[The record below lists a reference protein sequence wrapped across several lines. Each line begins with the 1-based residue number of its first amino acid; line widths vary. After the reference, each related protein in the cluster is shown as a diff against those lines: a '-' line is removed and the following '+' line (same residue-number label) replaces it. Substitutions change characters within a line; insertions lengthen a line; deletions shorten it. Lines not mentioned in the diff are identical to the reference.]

1 MLIDANL
8 LRSSSLPFLAWR
20 VDDFFSLQIGGPA
33 TKNPEVHQIWLHAAP
48 LLRVTRVTTR
58 TVQYLLVK
66 KQTNMGRATTIAA
79 AVWLLVLAVP
89 TFTLGFGP
97 STFTARQHVPK
108 SAPVHPLHRQP
119 SLLQLSAQQRPTDE
133 ELEEEARL
141 KVLESRRYQIRSMLK
156 SAESLRTFRIN
167 NGYVPEIDP
176 STGKPIKSDGKSA
189 LTLTAFVV
197 AFGAVVLRVG
207 GRAALVSGLG
217 LNFAQDNPDLKDS
230 IDVVLSGAAD
240 MSLPVEAALFILGWT
255 FVKVFC
261 FDAGGIVLA
270 FSSGVL
276 FGGVLQ
282 GAVMSAFAATV
293 GSSAAFFL
301 AKIDSPVRK
310 KALELLDEYPSLRG
324 IEKVVAEDGLKAI
337 LTLRLAPVLPI
348 PIGLYNYVYGV
359 TSVPFLDFAG
369 GIFLGSL
376 KPYLLDAYLG
386 VFSMSIVDGSINESG
401 GLQDVILLVALGVSV
416 LIGVFASQL
425 AGETFESITEEIEK
439 EQKEKAE
446 EEGAPVDD
454 GITRE
459 VMGMKIPQWL
469 VGFQLR
475 LQEADERIDEF
486 IKIEHQAGVWNYTKK
501 DGGPP
506 RDLDPA
512 YYADSP
518 EILNKDK
525 GFDFSGS
532 ICDGLVLSPALFK
545 SYLKYADPLW
555 TEENLKEEAEELSKL
570 KAERENVVSATPI
583 SAERNES
590 GLNEEE
596 LVRLAAFASA
606 ASLSIEGETKEG
618 EVKQPTN
625 IAGQKEILLDL
636 LQRMRTVTEARLR
649 EVESELQ

>member
-1 MLIDANL
+1 
-8 LRSSSLPFLAWR
+8 
-20 VDDFFSLQIGGPA
+20 
-33 TKNPEVHQIWLHAAP
+33 
-48 LLRVTRVTTR
+48 
-58 TVQYLLVK
+58 
-66 KQTNMGRATTIAA
+66 MGRTTAA
-79 AVWLLVLAVP
+79 AWLLVLSLP
-89 TFTLGFGP
+89 TLALGFGP
-97 STFTARQHVPK
+97 SISAVTHLVPQSAHV
-108 SAPVHPLHRQP
+108 PLHRRHHHQR
-119 SLLQLSAQQRPTDE
+119 LSAQQRPTDE

-156 SAESLRTFRIN
+156 SAESLRNFRIT
-167 NGYVPEIDP
+167 NGYVPELDP
-176 STGKPIKSDGKSA
+176 DTGKPVKSDSKSA

-636 LQRMRTVTEARLR
+636 LQQMRTVTEARLR

>member
-1 MLIDANL
+1 
-8 LRSSSLPFLAWR
+8 
-20 VDDFFSLQIGGPA
+20 
-33 TKNPEVHQIWLHAAP
+33 
-48 LLRVTRVTTR
+48 
-58 TVQYLLVK
+58 
-66 KQTNMGRATTIAA
+66 MGRSTIYVAG
-79 AVWLLVLAVP
+79 LVALTLPALA
-89 TFTLGFGP
+89 LGFVP
-97 STFTARQHVPK
+97 SISAFTHHVPK
-108 SAPVHPLHRQP
+108 SAPLPLHRQHITR
-119 SLLQLSAQQRPTDE
+119 LSAGRPTDE

-156 SAESLRTFRIN
+156 SAESLRNFRIN
-167 NGYVPEIDP
+167 GGFVPEIDAE
-176 STGKPIKSDGKSA
+176 TGKPVKSDSKSA

-217 LNFAQDNPDLKDS
+217 LNFAQDNPELKDS
-230 IDVVLSGAAD
+230 IDMVLSNAAD
-240 MSLPVEAALFILGWT
+240 MSLPVEAALFVLGWT

-282 GAVMSAFAATV
+282 GAIMSAFAATV
-293 GSSAAFFL
+293 GSSAAFLL

-359 TSVPFLDFAG
+359 TSVPFFDFAG

-401 GLQDVILLVALGVSV
+401 GLQDIILLVALGVSV

-469 VGFQLR
+469 VGFQLKM
-475 LQEADERIDEF
+475 QEADERIDEF

-501 DGGPP
+501 EGGPP
-506 RDLDPA
+506 KDLDPA
-512 YYADSP
+512 FYVDSP

-525 GFDFSGS
+525 GFDFGGS

-555 TEENLKEEAEELSKL
+555 TEEDLKEEAKELSKL
-570 KAERENVVSATPI
+570 KVDRENAASRSSVAETKTI
-583 SAERNES
+583 SVGGNDS
-590 GLNEEE
+590 SLNEEE

-606 ASLSIEGETKEG
+606 ASFSMDGELREEG
-618 EVKQPTN
+618 VQSPTN
-625 IAGQKEILLDL
+625 IAGEKEFLLDL

>member
-1 MLIDANL
+1 MGKSVLKV
-8 LRSSSLPFLAWR
+8 LAWA
-20 VDDFFSLQIGGPA
+20 LILNLPA
-33 TKNPEVHQIWLHAAP
+33 
-48 LLRVTRVTTR
+48 
-58 TVQYLLVK
+58 
-66 KQTNMGRATTIAA
+66 
-79 AVWLLVLAVP
+79 LA
-89 TFTLGFGP
+89 LGFGFGGTSIVASP
-97 STFTARQHVPK
+97 PTHRHVQSSPPLTRLSARQ
-108 SAPVHPLHRQP
+108 
-119 SLLQLSAQQRPTDE
+119 TDE

-156 SAESLRTFRIN
+156 SAESLRNFRLDNDI
-167 NGYVPEIDP
+167 VPELDP
-176 STGKPIKSDGKSA
+176 ETGKPIKSDGKSA

-217 LNFAQDNPDLKDS
+217 LNFAQDNPELKDS
-230 IDVVLSGAAD
+230 IDMVLSNAAEL
-240 MSLPVEAALFILGWT
+240 SLPVEAALFILGWT

-270 FSSGVL
+270 FSAGVL

-282 GAVMSAFAATV
+282 GAVMSAFGATV

-301 AKIDSPVRK
+301 AKVDSPVRK

-324 IEKVVAEDGLKAI
+324 IERVVADDGLKAI

-348 PIGLYNYVYGV
+348 PIGFYNYIYGV
-359 TSVPFLDFAG
+359 TSVPFFDFAG

-376 KPYLLDAYLG
+376 KPYLLDSYLG

-439 EQKEKAE
+439 EQKEQAE
-446 EEGAPVDD
+446 AEGGVEVDD

-459 VMGMKIPQWL
+459 VMGTEIPQWL
-469 VGFQLR
+469 VGFQLK
-475 LQEADERIDEF
+475 LQEADQRVDEF

-501 DGGPP
+501 EGGPP
-506 RDLDPA
+506 NELDPA
-512 YYADSP
+512 SYADSP
-518 EILNKDK
+518 EIVNKDK
-525 GFDFSGS
+525 GFDFGGS

-545 SYLKYADPLW
+545 TYLKYADPLW
-555 TEENLKEEAEELSKL
+555 TEGDLKEEAEELSRL
-570 KAERENVVSATPI
+570 KEERASNPTATEAAVSAT
-583 SAERNES
+583 SSLDS
-590 GLNEEE
+590 GLEEEE

-606 ASLSIEGETKEG
+606 ASLSLKESETTKE
-618 EVKQPTN
+618 EATIPK
-625 IAGQKEILLDL
+625 AKAEKEILLDL
-636 LQRMRTVTEARLR
+636 LQRMRKVTEARLL

>member
-1 MLIDANL
+1 M
-8 LRSSSLPFLAWR
+8 
-20 VDDFFSLQIGGPA
+20 
-33 TKNPEVHQIWLHAAP
+33 
-48 LLRVTRVTTR
+48 
-58 TVQYLLVK
+58 
-66 KQTNMGRATTIAA
+66 MGRSTI
-79 AVWLLVLAVP
+79 LVAGLVALTLPALA
-89 TFTLGFGP
+89 LGFVP
-97 STFTARQHVPK
+97 SISAFTHHVPK
-108 SAPVHPLHRQP
+108 SAPLPLHRQHITR
-119 SLLQLSAQQRPTDE
+119 LSAGRPTDE

-156 SAESLRTFRIN
+156 SAESLRNFRIN
-167 NGYVPEIDP
+167 GGFVPEIDAE
-176 STGKPIKSDGKSA
+176 TGKPVKSDSKSA

-217 LNFAQDNPDLKDS
+217 LNFAQDNPELKDS
-230 IDVVLSGAAD
+230 IDMVLSNAAD
-240 MSLPVEAALFILGWT
+240 MSLPVEAALFVLGWT

-282 GAVMSAFAATV
+282 GAIMSAFAATV
-293 GSSAAFFL
+293 GSSAAFLL

-359 TSVPFLDFAG
+359 TSVPFFDFAG

-401 GLQDVILLVALGVSV
+401 GLQDIILLVALGVSV

-469 VGFQLR
+469 VGFQLKM
-475 LQEADERIDEF
+475 QEADERIDEF

-501 DGGPP
+501 EGGPP
-506 RDLDPA
+506 KDLDPA
-512 YYADSP
+512 FYVDSP

-525 GFDFSGS
+525 GFDFGGS

-555 TEENLKEEAEELSKL
+555 TEEDLKEEAKELSKL
-570 KAERENVVSATPI
+570 KVDRENAASRSSVAETKTI
-583 SAERNES
+583 SVGGNDS
-590 GLNEEE
+590 SLNEEE

-606 ASLSIEGETKEG
+606 ASFSMDGELREEG
-618 EVKQPTN
+618 VQSPTN
-625 IAGQKEILLDL
+625 IAGEKEFLLDL

>member
-1 MLIDANL
+1 
-8 LRSSSLPFLAWR
+8 
-20 VDDFFSLQIGGPA
+20 
-33 TKNPEVHQIWLHAAP
+33 
-48 LLRVTRVTTR
+48 
-58 TVQYLLVK
+58 
-66 KQTNMGRATTIAA
+66 MGRSTILAA
-79 AVWLLVLAVP
+79 GLVALTLPALA
-89 TFTLGFGP
+89 LGFGP
-97 STFTARQHVPK
+97 SISAFTHHVPK
-108 SAPVHPLHRQP
+108 SAPLPLHRQHITR
-119 SLLQLSAQQRPTDE
+119 LSAGRPTDE

-156 SAESLRTFRIN
+156 SAESLRNFRIN
-167 NGYVPEIDP
+167 GGFVPEIDEE
-176 STGKPIKSDGKSA
+176 TGKPVKSDSKSA

-217 LNFAQDNPDLKDS
+217 LNFAQDNPELKDS
-230 IDVVLSGAAD
+230 IDMVLSNAAD
-240 MSLPVEAALFILGWT
+240 MSLPVEAALFVLGWT

-282 GAVMSAFAATV
+282 GAIMSAFAATV
-293 GSSAAFFL
+293 GSSAAFLL

-359 TSVPFLDFAG
+359 TSVPFFDFAG

-401 GLQDVILLVALGVSV
+401 GLQDIILLVALGVSV

-469 VGFQLR
+469 VGFQLKM
-475 LQEADERIDEF
+475 QEADERIDEF

-501 DGGPP
+501 EGGPP
-506 RDLDPA
+506 KDLDPA
-512 YYADSP
+512 FYVDSP

-525 GFDFSGS
+525 GFDFGGS

-555 TEENLKEEAEELSKL
+555 TEEDLKEEAKELSKL
-570 KAERENVVSATPI
+570 KVDRENAASRSSVAETKTI
-583 SAERNES
+583 SAGGNDSSR
-590 GLNEEE
+590 NEEE

-606 ASLSIEGETKEG
+606 ASLSMDGELREE
-618 EVKQPTN
+618 EVQSPTN
-625 IAGQKEILLDL
+625 IAGEKEFLLDL

>member
-1 MLIDANL
+1 LHHSVKADSSAATMGKSARVALALALIL
-8 LRSSSLPFLAWR
+8 SLPP
-20 VDDFFSLQIGGPA
+20 PA
-33 TKNPEVHQIWLHAAP
+33 
-48 LLRVTRVTTR
+48 
-58 TVQYLLVK
+58 
-66 KQTNMGRATTIAA
+66 
-79 AVWLLVLAVP
+79 
-89 TFTLGFGP
+89 LGFGFGGTSIVASPPTHRHVP
-97 STFTARQHVPK
+97 SSPPLTRLSARQ
-108 SAPVHPLHRQP
+108 
-119 SLLQLSAQQRPTDE
+119 TDE

-156 SAESLRTFRIN
+156 SAESLRNFRLD
-167 NGYVPEIDP
+167 NGIVPELDP
-176 STGKPIKSDGKSA
+176 ETGKPIRSDGKSA

-217 LNFAQDNPDLKDS
+217 LNFAQDNPELKDS
-230 IDVVLSGAAD
+230 IDMVLSNAAEL
-240 MSLPVEAALFILGWT
+240 SLPVEAALFVLGWT

-270 FSSGVL
+270 FSAGVL

-282 GAVMSAFAATV
+282 GAVMSAFGATV

-301 AKIDSPVRK
+301 AKVDSPVRK

-324 IEKVVAEDGLKAI
+324 IERVVADDGLKAI

-348 PIGLYNYVYGV
+348 PIGFYNYIYGV
-359 TSVPFLDFAG
+359 TSVPFFDFAG

-376 KPYLLDAYLG
+376 KPYLLDSYLG

-401 GLQDVILLVALGVSV
+401 GLQDIILLVALGVSV

-446 EEGAPVDD
+446 AEGDVEVDD

-459 VMGMKIPQWL
+459 VMGMEIPQWL
-469 VGFQLR
+469 VGFQLK
-475 LQEADERIDEF
+475 LQEADQRVDEF

-501 DGGPP
+501 EGGPP
-506 RDLDPA
+506 SELDPA
-512 YYADSP
+512 LYADSP
-518 EILNKDK
+518 EIVNKDK
-525 GFDFSGS
+525 GFDFGGS

-545 SYLKYADPLW
+545 TYLTYADPLW
-555 TEENLKEEAEELSKL
+555 TEDDLKEEAEELSRL
-570 KAERENVVSATPI
+570 KEERASNPTATEAAVSAT
-583 SAERNES
+583 SSLDS
-590 GLNEEE
+590 GLEEEE

-606 ASLSIEGETKEG
+606 ASLSLKESETKKDEATIPKAKA
-618 EVKQPTN
+618 E
-625 IAGQKEILLDL
+625 KEILLDL
-636 LQRMRTVTEARLR
+636 LQRMRKVTEARLR

>member
-1 MLIDANL
+1 M
-8 LRSSSLPFLAWR
+8 
-20 VDDFFSLQIGGPA
+20 
-33 TKNPEVHQIWLHAAP
+33 
-48 LLRVTRVTTR
+48 
-58 TVQYLLVK
+58 
-66 KQTNMGRATTIAA
+66 MGRTTAA
-79 AVWLLVLAVP
+79 AWLLVLALP
-89 TFTLGFGP
+89 ALASCFGP
-97 STFTARQHVPK
+97 SISAATHHVPK
-108 SAPVHPLHRQP
+108 SAQAPFSRRHHLR
-119 SLLQLSAQQRPTDE
+119 LSAQQRPTDE

-156 SAESLRTFRIN
+156 SAESLRNFRIT
-167 NGYVPEIDP
+167 NGYVPELDP
-176 STGKPIKSDGKSA
+176 DTGKPVKSDSKSA

-217 LNFAQDNPDLKDS
+217 LNFAQDNPELKDS
-230 IDVVLSGAAD
+230 IDMVLSNAAD
-240 MSLPVEAALFILGWT
+240 MSLPVEAALFVLGWT

-282 GAVMSAFAATV
+282 GAIMSAFAATV

-359 TSVPFLDFAG
+359 TSVPFFDFAG

-401 GLQDVILLVALGVSV
+401 GLQDIILLVALGVSV

-469 VGFQLR
+469 VGFQLK

-501 DGGPP
+501 EGGPP

-518 EILNKDK
+518 EIVNKDK
-525 GFDFSGS
+525 GFDFGGS

-555 TEENLKEEAEELSKL
+555 TEKDLKEEAEELSKL
-570 KAERENVVSATPI
+570 KAERENVSTETAPI
-583 SAERNES
+583 SAKADS

-606 ASLSIEGETKEG
+606 ASLSIEGEMNEEEAEQSTNRNGEKEF
-618 EVKQPTN
+618 
-625 IAGQKEILLDL
+625 LLDL

-649 EVESELQ
+649 EAERELQ

>member
-1 MLIDANL
+1 MGRQTPTTAWL
-8 LRSSSLPFLAWR
+8 LLPLLLLSLPA
-20 VDDFFSLQIGGPA
+20 
-33 TKNPEVHQIWLHAAP
+33 
-48 LLRVTRVTTR
+48 
-58 TVQYLLVK
+58 LV
-66 KQTNMGRATTIAA
+66 
-79 AVWLLVLAVP
+79 
-89 TFTLGFGP
+89 LGFGP
-97 STFTARQHVPK
+97 RSISSPATHHRRHVPK
-108 SAPVHPLHRQP
+108 TLTTTTATTTTTR
-119 SLLQLSAQQRPTDE
+119 LLAARPTDD

-141 KVLESRRYQIRSMLK
+141 KVLESRRYQIRSVLK
-156 SAESLRTFRIN
+156 SAESLRNFRIAN
-167 NGYVPEIDP
+167 DLVPELDP
-176 STGKPIKSDGKSA
+176 DTGKPLKSDGKSA

-217 LNFAQDNPDLKDS
+217 LNFAQDNPELRDS
-230 IDVVLSGAAD
+230 IDMVLSNAAD
-240 MSLPVEAALFILGWT
+240 LSLPVEAAVFVLGWT
-255 FVKVFC
+255 FVKVLC

-282 GAVMSAFAATV
+282 GAIMSALGATV

-324 IEKVVAEDGLKAI
+324 IERVVADDGLKAI

-348 PIGLYNYVYGV
+348 PIGFYNYIYGV
-359 TSVPFLDFAG
+359 TSVPFFDFAG

-376 KPYLLDAYLG
+376 KPYLLDSYLG

-439 EQKEKAE
+439 EQKEKAQ
-446 EEGAPVDD
+446 EEGTVVEVDD
-454 GITRE
+454 GIARE
-459 VMGMKIPQWL
+459 VMGVTMPQWL
-469 VGFQLR
+469 VGFQLK
-475 LQEADERIDEF
+475 LQEADGRIDEF

-501 DGGPP
+501 EGGPP

-512 YYADSP
+512 CYADSP
-518 EILNKDK
+518 EVVNKDK
-525 GFDFSGS
+525 GFDFGGS

-555 TEENLKEEAEELSKL
+555 TEEDLKEEAEELSRL
-570 KAERENVVSATPI
+570 KEEQASNPTVTAAT
-583 SAERNES
+583 ATTANQLEAGR
-590 GLNEEE
+590 EEE
-596 LVRLAAFASA
+596 EVVRLAAFASA
-606 ASLSIEGETKEG
+606 ASLSIGGEANEEEAAIPTADTEKEL
-618 EVKQPTN
+618 
-625 IAGQKEILLDL
+625 LLDL
-636 LQRMRTVTEARLR
+636 LQRMRKVTEARLLK
-649 EVESELQ
+649 VENELQ

>member
-1 MLIDANL
+1 MGKSVLTV
-8 LRSSSLPFLAWR
+8 LAWA
-20 VDDFFSLQIGGPA
+20 LILNLPA
-33 TKNPEVHQIWLHAAP
+33 
-48 LLRVTRVTTR
+48 
-58 TVQYLLVK
+58 
-66 KQTNMGRATTIAA
+66 
-79 AVWLLVLAVP
+79 LA
-89 TFTLGFGP
+89 LGFGFGGTSIVTSPPTHRHVP
-97 STFTARQHVPK
+97 SSPRLTRLSARQ
-108 SAPVHPLHRQP
+108 
-119 SLLQLSAQQRPTDE
+119 TDE

-156 SAESLRTFRIN
+156 SAESLRNFRLD
-167 NGYVPEIDP
+167 NGIVPELDP
-176 STGKPIKSDGKSA
+176 ETGKPIKSDGKSA

-217 LNFAQDNPDLKDS
+217 LNFAQDNPELKDS
-230 IDVVLSGAAD
+230 IDMVLSNAAEL
-240 MSLPVEAALFILGWT
+240 SLPVEAALFILGWT

-270 FSSGVL
+270 FSAGVL

-282 GAVMSAFAATV
+282 GAVMSAFGATV

-301 AKIDSPVRK
+301 AKVDSPVRK

-324 IEKVVAEDGLKAI
+324 IERVVADDGLKAI

-348 PIGLYNYVYGV
+348 PIGFYNYIYGV
-359 TSVPFLDFAG
+359 TSVPFFDFAG

-376 KPYLLDAYLG
+376 KPYLLDSYLG

-401 GLQDVILLVALGVSV
+401 GLQDIILLVALGVSV

-439 EQKEKAE
+439 EQKEQAE
-446 EEGAPVDD
+446 AEGGVEVDD

-459 VMGMKIPQWL
+459 VMGMEIPQWL
-469 VGFQLR
+469 IGFQLK
-475 LQEADERIDEF
+475 LQEADQRVDEF

-501 DGGPP
+501 EGGPP
-506 RDLDPA
+506 SELDPA
-512 YYADSP
+512 FYADSP
-518 EILNKDK
+518 EIVNKDK
-525 GFDFSGS
+525 GFDFGGS

-545 SYLKYADPLW
+545 TYLTYADPLW
-555 TEENLKEEAEELSKL
+555 TEGDLKEEAEELSRL
-570 KAERENVVSATPI
+570 KEERASNPTATEAAVSAT
-583 SAERNES
+583 SSLDS
-590 GLNEEE
+590 GLEEEE

-606 ASLSIEGETKEG
+606 ASLSLKESETTKE
-618 EVKQPTN
+618 EATIPK
-625 IAGQKEILLDL
+625 AKAEKEILLDL
-636 LQRMRTVTEARLR
+636 LQRMRKVTEARLR

>member
-1 MLIDANL
+1 M
-8 LRSSSLPFLAWR
+8 
-20 VDDFFSLQIGGPA
+20 
-33 TKNPEVHQIWLHAAP
+33 
-48 LLRVTRVTTR
+48 
-58 TVQYLLVK
+58 
-66 KQTNMGRATTIAA
+66 MGRTTAA
-79 AVWLLVLAVP
+79 AWLLVLSLPALA
-89 TFTLGFGP
+89 LGFGP
-97 STFTARQHVPK
+97 SISAVTHLVPK
-108 SAPVHPLHRQP
+108 SAPIPLHRRHHHQR
-119 SLLQLSAQQRPTDE
+119 LSVQQRPTDE

-156 SAESLRTFRIN
+156 SAESLRNFRIT
-167 NGYVPEIDP
+167 NGYVPELDP
-176 STGKPIKSDGKSA
+176 DTGKPVKSDSKSA

-217 LNFAQDNPDLKDS
+217 LNFAQDNPELKDS
-230 IDVVLSGAAD
+230 IDMVLSNAAD
-240 MSLPVEAALFILGWT
+240 MSLPVEAALFVLGWT

-270 FSSGVL
+270 FRSGVL

-282 GAVMSAFAATV
+282 GAIMSAFAATV

-310 KALELLDEYPSLRG
+310 TALELLDEYPSLRG

-359 TSVPFLDFAG
+359 TSVPFFDFAG

-401 GLQDVILLVALGVSV
+401 GLQDIILLVALGVSV

-469 VGFQLR
+469 VGFQLK
-475 LQEADERIDEF
+475 LQEADVRIDEF

-501 DGGPP
+501 EGGPP

-518 EILNKDK
+518 EIVNKDK
-525 GFDFSGS
+525 GFDFGGS

-555 TEENLKEEAEELSKL
+555 TEKDLKEEAEELSKL
-570 KAERENVVSATPI
+570 KAERENVSTETAPI
-583 SAERNES
+583 SAKADS

-606 ASLSIEGETKEG
+606 ASFSMDGELREEG
-618 EVKQPTN
+618 VQSPTN
-625 IAGQKEILLDL
+625 IAGEKEFLLDL

-649 EVESELQ
+649 EVERELQ

>member
-1 MLIDANL
+1 MA
-8 LRSSSLPFLAWR
+8 
-20 VDDFFSLQIGGPA
+20 A
-33 TKNPEVHQIWLHAAP
+33 TMMGS
-48 LLRVTRVTTR
+48 RTT
-58 TVQYLLVK
+58 
-66 KQTNMGRATTIAA
+66 A
-79 AVWLLVLAVP
+79 AVVAWLLALALPGLVS
-89 TFTLGFGP
+89 GFGP
-97 STFTARQHVPK
+97 SISTVCNHMASLTRTNP
-108 SAPVHPLHRQP
+108 PPPRNRRQP
-119 SLLQLSAQQRPTDE
+119 ITLSAGRPTDE

-156 SAESLRTFRIN
+156 SAESLRNFRLH
-167 NGYVPEIDP
+167 NGLVPEIDP
-176 STGKPIKSDGKSA
+176 ETGRPVKSDSKSA

-217 LNFAQDNPDLKDS
+217 LNFAQDNPELKDG
-230 IDVVLSGAAD
+230 IDLVLKNAAD
-240 MSLPVEAALFILGWT
+240 LSLPVEAALFVLGWT

-293 GSSAAFFL
+293 GSSAAFLL

-459 VMGMKIPQWL
+459 VMGMEIPQWL
-469 VGFQLR
+469 IGFQLR

-486 IKIEHQAGVWNYTKK
+486 IKIEHQAGVWNYTKQE
-501 DGGPP
+501 GGPP

-512 YYADSP
+512 CYSDSP

-525 GFDFSGS
+525 GFDFGGS

-555 TEENLKEEAEELSKL
+555 TEDDLNEEAEELSKL
-570 KAERENVVSATPI
+570 KAEKESVAISTKEAAATQ
-583 SAERNES
+583 ATQADAD
-590 GLNEEE
+590 LNEEE

-606 ASLSIEGETKEG
+606 ASLSIEDGTVKVEEQVSQSTAGEKEF
-618 EVKQPTN
+618 
-625 IAGQKEILLDL
+625 LLDL

>member
-1 MLIDANL
+1 
-8 LRSSSLPFLAWR
+8 
-20 VDDFFSLQIGGPA
+20 
-33 TKNPEVHQIWLHAAP
+33 
-48 LLRVTRVTTR
+48 
-58 TVQYLLVK
+58 
-66 KQTNMGRATTIAA
+66 MGRTTAA
-79 AVWLLVLAVP
+79 AWLLVLTLP
-89 TFTLGFGP
+89 TLALGFGP
-97 STFTARQHVPK
+97 DISAVTHHVPK
-108 SAPVHPLHRQP
+108 AAPVPLHHRHH
-119 SLLQLSAQQRPTDE
+119 LRLSAQQRPTDE

-156 SAESLRTFRIN
+156 SAESLRNFRIN
-167 NGYVPEIDP
+167 NELVPEIDP
-176 STGKPIKSDGKSA
+176 ETGKPIKSDGKSA

-217 LNFAQDNPDLKDS
+217 LNFAQDNPELKDS
-230 IDVVLSGAAD
+230 IDMVLSNAAD

-282 GAVMSAFAATV
+282 GAIMSAFAATV

-359 TSVPFLDFAG
+359 TSVPFFDFAG

-401 GLQDVILLVALGVSV
+401 GLQDIILLVALGVSV

-425 AGETFESITEEIEK
+425 AGETFESITEEIEQ

-469 VGFQLR
+469 VGFQLK

-501 DGGPP
+501 EGGPP
-506 RDLDPA
+506 TDLDPT

-518 EILNKDK
+518 EIVNKDK
-525 GFDFSGS
+525 GFDFGGS

-555 TEENLKEEAEELSKL
+555 TEKDLKEEAEELSKL
-570 KAERENVVSATPI
+570 KAERENVSTETAPI
-583 SAERNES
+583 SAKAES

-606 ASLSIEGETKEG
+606 ASLSMEGEMKEEEAEQSTNRNG
-618 EVKQPTN
+618 E
-625 IAGQKEILLDL
+625 KEFLLDL
-636 LQRMRTVTEARLR
+636 LQRMRTVTEARR
-649 EVESELQ
+649 RDVERELQ

>member
-1 MLIDANL
+1 M
-8 LRSSSLPFLAWR
+8 S
-20 VDDFFSLQIGGPA
+20 
-33 TKNPEVHQIWLHAAP
+33 
-48 LLRVTRVTTR
+48 
-58 TVQYLLVK
+58 
-66 KQTNMGRATTIAA
+66 
-79 AVWLLVLAVP
+79 
-89 TFTLGFGP
+89 
-97 STFTARQHVPK
+97 
-108 SAPVHPLHRQP
+108 
-119 SLLQLSAQQRPTDE
+119 LSAQPTDE

-141 KVLESRRYQIRSMLK
+141 RVLESRRYQIRSMLR
-156 SAESLRTFRIN
+156 SAESLRNFRIAK
-167 NGYVPEIDP
+167 GWVPEIDP
-176 STGKPIKSDGKSA
+176 ETNKPVKSDGKSA

-217 LNFAQDNPDLKDS
+217 LNFAQDNPELKDS
-230 IDVVLSGAAD
+230 IDAVLTNAAGL
-240 MSLPVEAALFILGWT
+240 SLPVEAALFVLGWT
-255 FVKVFC
+255 LVKVLC

-301 AKIDSPVRK
+301 AKVDSPVRN

-324 IEKVVAEDGLKAI
+324 IERVVAEDGLKAV

-348 PIGLYNYVYGV
+348 PIGFYNYVYGV
-359 TSVPFLDFAG
+359 TSVPYFDFAG

-401 GLQDVILLVALGVSV
+401 GLQDIILLVALGVSV

-439 EQKEKAE
+439 EQREKAD
-446 EEGAPVDD
+446 EEGSPVDD

-459 VMGMKIPQWL
+459 IMGMKIPQWL
-469 VGFQLR
+469 VGFQLK

-501 DGGPP
+501 DGGAP

-518 EILNKDK
+518 EVLNKNK
-525 GFDFSGS
+525 GFDFGGS

-555 TEENLKEEAEELSKL
+555 TEQDLKEEAGELSKL
-570 KAERENVVSATPI
+570 KAERENAFILQPPSTT
-583 SAERNES
+583 EKQTET
-590 GLNEEE
+590 GLDDEE

-606 ASLSIEGETKEG
+606 ASLSIEKEMT
-618 EVKQPTN
+618 EEEAPQSFN
-625 IAGQKEILLDL
+625 IADEKEFLLDL
-636 LQRMRTVTEARLR
+636 LQRMRKVTEARLR
-649 EVESELQ
+649 EVESKLQ

>member
-1 MLIDANL
+1 MPTFFVLLLCLFWHGALTTSSRFKLAGPPQRTRRYINL
-8 LRSSSLPFLAWR
+8 
-20 VDDFFSLQIGGPA
+20 
-33 TKNPEVHQIWLHAAP
+33 AACC
-48 LLRVTRVTTR
+48 VTRVTTR

-79 AVWLLVLAVP
+79 AAVWLLVLALP
-89 TFTLGFGP
+89 TLAFGFGP
-97 STFTARQHVPK
+97 SIFTVTHHVPK
-108 SAPVHPLHRQP
+108 SAPVVPHRPRQHTR
-119 SLLQLSAQQRPTDE
+119 LSAQQQRPTDE

-636 LQRMRTVTEARLR
+636 LQQMRTVTEARLR